1 MNPPRVVAVPAE
13 GWPVLYSFR
22 RCPYAMRARLA
33 LLQAAVTVELREVV
47 LRAKPQAMLDIS
59 PKGTVPVLVLAD
71 GRVIEQSLDIMR
83 WALQQHDPQ
92 AWLAQADAP
101 AQQALLALNDGAF
114 KQALDAYKYPERH
127 PQASAETHRAQGE
140 AVFIALLE
148 QRLQNQPFLAGASA
162 GFTDLAIFPFVRQW
176 AAVDAAGFGA
186 SRWVAVRAWLNGW
199 LGSELFARAMQ
210 KYPAWHA
217 DQAAVV
223 FPPPAT
229 A

>member
-1 MNPPRVVAVPAE
+1 M
-13 GWPVLYSFR
+13 LYSFR

-127 PQASAETHRAQGE
+127 PHASAEAHRAQGE

-148 QRLQNQPFLAGASA
+148 QRLQHQPFLAGASA

-186 SRWVAVRAWLNGW
+186 SPWVAVRAWLNGW

-217 DQAAVV
+217 DQPAVV